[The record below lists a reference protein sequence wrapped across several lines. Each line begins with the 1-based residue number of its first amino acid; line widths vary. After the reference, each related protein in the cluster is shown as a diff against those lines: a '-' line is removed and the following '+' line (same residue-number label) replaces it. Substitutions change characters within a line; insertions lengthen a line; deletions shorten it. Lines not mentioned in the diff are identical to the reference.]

1 MTNAKKRLGRRS
13 FMGGVVAAAAIAGS
27 LCAASAQEFTLR
39 LAHIFPDTHP
49 IGRGALALKTHV
61 ERESKGRVRISVFPA
76 QQLGGLRSI
85 EDAASNG
92 LLDIA
97 QAAAPTLQ
105 AIYKPASVL
114 TLPYAFRDEAH
125 LKAAWAGVI
134 GQQMRSD
141 MVKQVRLH
149 IISSFPQPPRHLTA
163 TKAIKVP
170 DDLKG
175 VKIRVPEVPSWVAFF
190 RKLGAVPVPIDLG
203 EIVTS
208 LQLGVVTAQE
218 NPFATIQSLKLAD
231 VQKFV
236 IPTGHVRTFDFFVLS
251 DATYQKLPE
260 DLRKVVI
267 DGGKEAEKVVI
278 ENWDKVSESARDA
291 LVKAGMTLVEPDVPS
306 FIKAQEG
313 LYKEFLAPDLQK
325 IYEEIQAIK

>member
-1 MTNAKKRLGRRS
+1 MGIQKSMLVRRS
-13 FMGGVVAAAAIAGS
+13 LLRGAAAAAAFAG
-27 LCAASAQEFTLR
+27 LLGAASAQEFTLR
-39 LAHIFPDTHP
+39 LGHIFPDTHP
-49 IGRGALALKTHV
+49 IGRGAQALKAHV
-61 ERESKGRVRISVFPA
+61 ERESKGRLRVSVFPA

-85 EDAASNG
+85 EDSASSG

-125 LKAAWAGVI
+125 LKAAWASPI
-134 GQQMRSD
+134 GRQMRED
-141 MVKQVRLH
+141 MVKQVKLH
-149 IISSFPQPPRHLTA
+149 VISSFPQPPRHLTA
-163 TKAIKVP
+163 AKAIRTP

-190 RKLGAVPVPIDLG
+190 RKLGAVPAPIELG

-218 NPFATIQSLKLAD
+218 NPYATIQSLKLAD
-231 VQKFV
+231 VQKFL

-260 DLRKVVI
+260 DPAQDRARWRQ
-267 DGGKEAEKVVI
+267 GG
-278 ENWDKVSESARDA
+278 
-291 LVKAGMTLVEPDVPS
+291 
-306 FIKAQEG
+306 
-313 LYKEFLAPDLQK
+313 
-325 IYEEIQAIK
+325 

>member
-1 MTNAKKRLGRRS
+1 MTILKGRIGRRS
-13 FMGGVVAAAAIAGS
+13 LMGALVAAAGFAGS

-39 LAHIFPDTHP
+39 LGHIFPDMHP
-49 IGRGALALKTHV
+49 IGRGALALKVHV
-61 ERESKGRVRISVFPA
+61 ERESKGRVRVSVFPS

-92 LLDIA
+92 LIDIA

-125 LKAAWAGVI
+125 LKAAWASPI
-134 GQQMRSD
+134 GQQMRAD

-149 IISSFPQPPRHLTA
+149 VISSFPQPPRHLTA
-163 TKAIKVP
+163 SKSIRTP
-170 DDLKG
+170 DDMKG
-175 VKIRVPEVPSWVAFF
+175 LKIRVPEVPSWVAFF
-190 RKLGAVPVPIDLG
+190 RKLGAVPTPIELG
-203 EIVTS
+203 EIMTS

-218 NPFATIQSLKLAD
+218 NPYATIQSLKLAD
-231 VQKFV
+231 VQKFL

-260 DLRKVVI
+260 DLRKVVL

-278 ENWDKVSESARDA
+278 ENWDKVSDSAKEA
-291 LVKAGMTLVEPDVPS
+291 LVKAGMTLVEPDVPA

-313 LYKEFLAPDLQK
+313 LYKEFLAPEHQK
-325 IYEEIQAIK
+325 IFEDIQAIK